1 MAMNSIEFASI
12 TFAFAFGGA
21 MLGMAL
27 RTVMPEHHRNSD
39 SKDAVKVTMALVS
52 TMSALALGSL
62 IASAKGSYDTQKN
75 ELTDM
80 SSRVI
85 LLDRVLAHYGP
96 EAKEARDEV
105 RKSVVTAIEQMWSN
119 DGTGLSQSEPAAATS
134 EALYDKVQTLA
145 PKNDSQHST
154 QSQALGLV
162 IGLGQT
168 RWLMYEQ
175 RASSGSVPMLMVL
188 IFWLTA
194 LFISFGLFAP
204 RNATVYITLLVSAM
218 SVSFAIFLI
227 LELNNPYVGVIRI
240 SDAPLRSA
248 LAHLGQ

>member
-1 MAMNSIEFASI
+1 MNSIEIGSI
-12 TFAFAFGGA
+12 TFAFAFGGGLVG
-21 MLGMAL
+21 MLL
-27 RTVMPEHHRNSD
+27 RTTMPEHHRNSE

-52 TMSALALGSL
+52 TMSALVLGSL
-62 IASAKGSYDTQKN
+62 IASAKSSYDTQKN
-75 ELTDM
+75 ELTDL
-80 SSRVI
+80 SSKVI

-96 EAKEARDEV
+96 EAKEARDEL
-105 RKSVVTAIEQMWSN
+105 RSSVEGAISQMWSK
-119 DGTGLSQSEPAAATS
+119 DATGLSQSTPAFASS
-134 EALYDKVQTLA
+134 ESLYDQVQTLV
-145 PKNDSQHST
+145 PKNDAQRAM

-194 LFISFGLFAP
+194 LFISFGIFAP
-204 RNATVYITLLVSAM
+204 RNATVYITLLVSAL
-218 SVSFAIFLI
+218 SVSFALFLI
-227 LELNNPYVGVIRI
+227 LELYNPYVGVIRL

-248 LAHLGQ
+248 LANLGR

>member
-21 MLGMAL
+21 MLGMVL
-27 RTVMPEHHRNSD
+27 RNAMPEHHRNSE
-39 SKDAVKVTMALVS
+39 SKDAVKVTMALVA
-52 TMSALALGSL
+52 TMCALVLGSL
-62 IASAKGSYDTQKN
+62 IGSAKSSYDTQKS
-75 ELTDM
+75 ELTEL
-80 SSRVI
+80 SSKAI

-96 EAKEARDEV
+96 EAKEARDEL
-105 RKSVVTAIEQMWSN
+105 RNSVVGAVAQIGSN
-119 DGTGLSQSEPAAATS
+119 DGSGLSQTAPASESS
-134 EALYDKVQTLA
+134 EILYDKILMLA
-145 PKNDSQHST
+145 PKNDAQHST
-154 QSQALGLV
+154 QSQALSLV

-175 RASSGSVPMLMVL
+175 RASSGSVPLLMVL

-227 LELNNPYVGVIRI
+227 LELYSPYVGVIRL
-240 SDAPLRSA
+240 SDAPLRTA
-248 LAHLGQ
+248 LANLGR

>member
-1 MAMNSIEFASI
+1 MSMNSVEYSSI

-27 RTVMPEHHRNSD
+27 RTALPERHMNSD

-52 TMSALALGSL
+52 TMSALVLGSL
-62 IASAKGSYDTQKN
+62 IASAKSSYDTQKN
-75 ELTDM
+75 ELTDL
-80 SSRVI
+80 SSKAI

-96 EAKEARDEV
+96 EAKEARDEL
-105 RKSVVTAIEQMWSN
+105 RNSVVGLIAQMWPN
-119 DGTGLSQSEPAAATS
+119 GGTGLSQTAPVSASSEV
-134 EALYDKVQTLA
+134 LYDKVQTLA
-145 PKNDSQHST
+145 PKNDAQHAT
-154 QSQALGLV
+154 QAQALNLV
-162 IGLGQT
+162 IGVGQT

-175 RASSGSVPMLMVL
+175 RAVSGSVPLLMVL

-204 RNATVYITLLVSAM
+204 RNATVYITLLVSAI

-227 LELNNPYVGVIRI
+227 LELYNPYIGVIRL
-240 SDAPLRSA
+240 SDAPLRAA
-248 LAHLGQ
+248 LANLGQ

>member
-1 MAMNSIEFASI
+1 MNSIEMGSI

-21 MLGMAL
+21 MLGMLLRIAL
-27 RTVMPEHHRNSD
+27 PEHHMNPE

-52 TMSALALGSL
+52 TMCALVLGSL
-62 IASAKGSYDTQKN
+62 IASAKSSYDTQKN
-75 ELTDM
+75 ELTDL
-80 SSRVI
+80 SSKAI

-96 EAKEARDEV
+96 EAKEARDEL
-105 RKSVVTAIEQMWSN
+105 RRSVVGAIDRMWAN
-119 DGTGLSQSEPAAATS
+119 DGTGLSQSEPKSASS
-134 EALYDKVQTLA
+134 ELLYDQVQTLA
-145 PKNDSQHST
+145 PKNDAQHST
-154 QSQALGLV
+154 QSQALSLV

-175 RASSGSVPMLMVL
+175 RVSSGSVPLLMVL

-204 RNATVYITLLVSAM
+204 RNATVFATLLVSAI

-227 LELNNPYVGVIRI
+227 LELYSPYAGVIRL
-240 SDAPLRSA
+240 SDAPLRTA